1 MWWRG
6 EGRGGEEANRVIALS
21 RDGADSEGSSA
32 RGWHVIS
39 QFRSS
44 ASQGPGHTSLPFL
57 ILCGPYAQLLF
68 SILLQ
73 LHSLPERQTLGHL
86 QQMSKW
92 CTGHVTREEY
102 ITGTKDKKKAKKSKA
117 LKKKKKITLSIQE
130 MVLEQSAHRIPRSP
144 LKAPRLFWKV
154 NRTQTR

>member
-117 LKKKKKITLSIQE
+117 LKKKKNHSQHTGNGFRTISTQNSTLPPQGPQA
-130 MVLEQSAHRIPRSP
+130 L
-144 LKAPRLFWKV
+144 LKG
-154 NRTQTR
+154 Q